1 MTIAIVLGIVVVAL
15 VLFSID
21 TIPIEVSALAVVCL
35 LALTGVLS
43 PAQAFEGFSN
53 DTVIFIFTLLAMTQG
68 LASTGVVQLVGQ
80 RLAFFARFGHQTF
93 VLAMMVTVATFSSVI
108 SNTVTTAAFLPV
120 AIGAAHR
127 AKVPKSKVL
136 LPLAY
141 ASMLGG
147 MVFLYGT
154 STNLVMSAA
163 LERSGLRA
171 IGVAELAPVGLPV
184 AVIGILVVVLL
195 GPLLLP
201 SREGKGGAEEWT
213 LRDYLTEA
221 VLPEGSR
228 YIGKPLAEITE
239 GLGLRVIGLV
249 RGGRAVSAVPTQLL
263 HGDERLFVEGTRED
277 ILRLKDLRGIEIR
290 PDLRLAD
297 EAQEDKDTALVEATL
312 PPGSP
317 LVGRSLREAL
327 FVERYG
333 LVVLALHR
341 HPSLQRV
348 TKLQLLGRIF
358 GERRMSDL
366 ALAVGDVLLLRGP
379 REKVSELSDGLSL
392 MVLGGHDYQPPRY
405 GKALLAVVLFLG
417 ALGAGSL
424 SMVPLSVAGL
434 TGMLAMI
441 ATGCVDARSAFRVD
455 WRVVLLIGSM
465 MALGLAMEVSGAG
478 RFLGQWVAGLGDFGG
493 PRMVLVVLML
503 LTMLLSAPMSNQAA
517 ALVVLPVALN
527 AAAQLGVDA
536 RPFAMGVTL
545 AASCSFITPLE
556 PSCVLVY
563 GPGHYRFTDF
573 FRLGTP
579 LTALLVV
586 VLTWMVPWVWP
597 FDAKGPAARASVDGG
612 AKADLFQHPRFVLQ
626 HPLQPLAH
634 AGVIAPGRSDGE
646 AEEEGL
652 VAVLGLGQ
660 LAVEAGEGRVRE
672 PLGEQ

>member
-1 MTIAIVLGIVVVAL
+1 MTIAIVLGVVVIAL
-15 VLFSID
+15 VLFSFD
-21 TIPIEVSALAVVCL
+21 TLPIEVSSLVVVCL
-35 LALTGVLS
+35 LALTGVLT

-93 VLAMMVTVATFSSVI
+93 VMAMMVAVAAFSSII

-120 AIGAAHR
+120 AIGAAQR

-163 LERSGLRA
+163 MQRLGMPG
-171 IGVAELAPVGLPV
+171 IGVTELAPVGLPLAIV
-184 AVIGILVVVLL
+184 GILGVVLL
-195 GPLLLP
+195 APWLLP
-201 SREGKGGAEEWT
+201 AREGRGAMEDWT

-221 VLPEGSR
+221 VLPADSR
-228 YIGKPLAEITE
+228 YVGKELGDISE
-239 GLGLRVIGLV
+239 GLGLRVIGIIRDGEAL
-249 RGGRAVSAVPTQLL
+249 SAAPGYRLR
-263 HGDERLFVEGTRED
+263 GDERLLIEGDRET
-277 ILRLKDLRGIEIR
+277 ILRVKDLRGIQIR
-290 PDLRLAD
+290 PDVRLSD
-297 EAQEDKDTALVEATL
+297 EELHDKDSLLIEASV

-317 LVGRSLREAL
+317 LAGRSLKETL

-333 LVVLALHR
+333 LVALALHR
-341 HPSLQRV
+341 KPAIQRI
-348 TKLQLLGRIF
+348 TKLQLLGRTF
-358 GERRMSDL
+358 GERSLSMLPLS
-366 ALAVGDVLLLRGP
+366 VGDVLLLRGA
-379 REKVSELSDGLSL
+379 RDRVDELARGGNLTVLS
-392 MVLGGHDYQPPRY
+392 GHEYQPPRY

-417 ALGAGSL
+417 ALAAGSL
-424 SMVPLSVAGL
+424 DVVPLSVAGL
-434 TGMLAMI
+434 TGMLLMI
-441 ATGCVDARSAFRVD
+441 ATGCVDPRTAFRVD

-478 RFLGQWVAGLGDFGG
+478 AFVGDRVAALGAYGG
-493 PRMVLVVLML
+493 PRMVMVLLMV
-503 LTMLLSAPMSNQAA
+503 LTIALSAPMSNQAA

-527 AAAQLGVDA
+527 AAQQLGVDA
-536 RPFAMGVTL
+536 RPFAMAVTL

-579 LTALLVV
+579 LTAVLVV
-586 VLTWMVPWVWP
+586 MLTVAVPWVWP
-597 FDAKGPAARASVDGG
+597 LEKGTSPAPAVGQRAG
-612 AKADLFQHPRFVLQ
+612 P
-626 HPLQPLAH
+626 
-634 AGVIAPGRSDGE
+634 
-646 AEEEGL
+646 
-652 VAVLGLGQ
+652 
-660 LAVEAGEGRVRE
+660 
-672 PLGEQ
+672 

>member
-1 MTIAIVLGIVVVAL
+1 MTIAIVLGVVVVAL
-15 VLFSID
+15 VLFSFD
-21 TIPIEVSALAVVCL
+21 SLPIEVSSLVVVCL
-35 LALTGVLS
+35 LALTGVLT

-80 RLAFFARFGHQTF
+80 RLSFFARFGHQTF
-93 VLAMMVTVATFSSVI
+93 VMAMMVAVAAFSSVI

-120 AIGAAHR
+120 AIGAAQR

-163 LERSGLRA
+163 LQRLGMPG
-171 IGVAELAPVGLPV
+171 IGVAELAPVGLPLAIV
-184 AVIGILVVVLL
+184 GILVVVLL

-201 SREGKGGAEEWT
+201 SREGRGAMEDWT

-221 VLPEGSR
+221 VLPPDSR
-228 YIGKPLAEITE
+228 YVGKELGDISE
-239 GLGLRVIGLV
+239 GLGLRVIGII
-249 RGGRAVSAVPTQLL
+249 RDGGALPAVPSHRLR
-263 HGDERLFVEGTRED
+263 GDERLLIEGNREA
-277 ILRLKDLRGIEIR
+277 ILRVKDLRGIEIR
-290 PDLRLAD
+290 PDVRLSDEELREKDSILI
-297 EAQEDKDTALVEATL
+297 EASV

-317 LVGRSLREAL
+317 LVGRSLKETL

-333 LVVLALHR
+333 MVALALHR
-341 HPSLQRV
+341 KPAIQRV
-348 TKLQLLGRIF
+348 TKLQLLGRTF
-358 GERRMSDL
+358 GERSMSML
-366 ALAVGDVLLLRGP
+366 PLSVGDVLLLRGA
-379 REKVSELSDGLSL
+379 RSKVDELARGGTLT
-392 MVLGGHDYQPPRY
+392 VLGGHDYQPPRY

-417 ALGAGSL
+417 ALLVGSL
-424 SMVPLSVAGL
+424 GVVPLSVAGL
-434 TGMLAMI
+434 TGMLLMI
-441 ATGCVDARSAFRVD
+441 ATGCVDPRSAFRVD

-478 RFLGQWVAGLGDFGG
+478 AFLGDHVARLGTYGG
-493 PRMVLVVLML
+493 PRMVMVLLMV
-503 LTMLLSAPMSNQAA
+503 LTIVLSAPMSNQAA

-527 AAAQLGVDA
+527 AAQQLGVDA
-536 RPFAMGVTL
+536 RPFAIAVTL

-586 VLTWMVPWVWP
+586 LLTVAVPWVWP
-597 FDAKGPAARASVDGG
+597 LEKGASPVPVERRPVVQQLMPA
-612 AKADLFQHPRFVLQ
+612 P
-626 HPLQPLAH
+626 
-634 AGVIAPGRSDGE
+634 
-646 AEEEGL
+646 
-652 VAVLGLGQ
+652 
-660 LAVEAGEGRVRE
+660 
-672 PLGEQ
+672 

>member
-15 VLFSID
+15 VLFSLD
-21 TIPIEVSALAVVCL
+21 TIPIEVSSLVVVCL
-35 LALTGVLS
+35 LALTGVLT
-43 PAQAFEGFSN
+43 PGQAFEGFSN

-93 VLAMMVTVATFSSVI
+93 VMAMMVAVATFSSVI

-120 AIGAAHR
+120 AIGAANR
-127 AKVPKSKVL
+127 AKVPTSKVL

-147 MVFLYGT
+147 MIFLYGT

-163 LERSGLRA
+163 LQRMGMPG
-171 IGVAELAPVGLPV
+171 IGVTELAPLGLPLAIV
-184 AVIGILVVVLL
+184 GILVVVLL

-201 SREGKGGAEEWT
+201 ARQGAGSMEDWT

-221 VLPEGSR
+221 VLPADSR
-228 YIGKPLAEITE
+228 YVGRELADITE
-239 GLGLRVIGLV
+239 GLGLRVIGIL
-249 RGGRAVSAVPTQLL
+249 RDGKAQSAVPGYRLQ
-263 HGDERLFVEGTRED
+263 GDERLIIEGNREE
-277 ILRLKDLRGIEIR
+277 ILRVKDLRGIEIR
-290 PDLRLAD
+290 PDVKLSDAELS
-297 EAQEDKDTALVEATL
+297 DKDTVLIEATV
-312 PPGSP
+312 PQGSQ
-317 LVGRSLREAL
+317 LVGRSLKETL
-327 FVERYG
+327 FLERYG
-333 LVVLALHR
+333 MVALALHR
-341 HPSLQRV
+341 KPAIQRV

-358 GERRMSDL
+358 GERSL
-366 ALAVGDVLLLRGP
+366 ALLPLSVGDVLLLRGP
-379 REKVSELSDGLSL
+379 KEKVTELAKGTNLLVLS
-392 MVLGGHDYQPPRY
+392 GHDYQPPRH

-417 ALGAGSL
+417 ALAAGSL
-424 SMVPLSVAGL
+424 ELVPLSVAGL

-441 ATGCVDARSAFRVD
+441 ATGCVDARIAFRVD

-478 RFLGQWVAGLGDFGG
+478 RFIGGHVAELGAYGG
-493 PRMVLVVLML
+493 PRTVLGLLMVL
-503 LTMLLSAPMSNQAA
+503 TIILSAPMSNQAA

-527 AAAQLGVDA
+527 AAAQLGVDP

-579 LTALLVV
+579 LTALLLAGLVV
-586 VLTWMVPWVWP
+586 GVPWVWP
-597 FDAKGPAARASVDGG
+597 FEKGGREQPARGAPVSAVVQPGPAA
-612 AKADLFQHPRFVLQ
+612 
-626 HPLQPLAH
+626 
-634 AGVIAPGRSDGE
+634 AGP
-646 AEEEGL
+646 
-652 VAVLGLGQ
+652 
-660 LAVEAGEGRVRE
+660 
-672 PLGEQ
+672 

>member
-15 VLFSID
+15 VLFSLD
-21 TIPIEVSALAVVCL
+21 TIPIEVSSLVVVCL

-93 VLAMMVTVATFSSVI
+93 VMAMMVAVASFSSII

-136 LPLAY
+136 LPMAY

-147 MVFLYGT
+147 MIFLYGT
-154 STNLVMSAA
+154 STNLVVSAA
-163 LERSGLRA
+163 LQRMGMPG
-171 IGVAELAPVGLPV
+171 IGVAELAPVGFPL

-195 GPLLLP
+195 APLLLP
-201 SREGKGGAEEWT
+201 AREGQGRMEDWT

-221 VLPEGSR
+221 MLPADSR
-228 YIGKPLAEITE
+228 YVGKELADITG
-239 GLGLRVIGLV
+239 GLGLRVIGIL
-249 RGGRAVSAVPTQLL
+249 REGQTLAAVPSYRLR
-263 HGDERLFVEGTRED
+263 GDERFIIEGNRED
-277 ILRLKDLRGIEIR
+277 ILRVKDLRGIEIR
-290 PDLRLAD
+290 PDVKLSDGELS
-297 EAQEDKDTALVEATL
+297 DKDSILIEASV
-312 PPGSP
+312 PQGSP
-317 LVGRSLREAL
+317 LVGRSLKETL
-327 FVERYG
+327 FLERYG
-333 LVVLALHR
+333 MVALALHR
-341 HPSLQRV
+341 KPAIQRV

-358 GERRMSDL
+358 GERSL
-366 ALAVGDVLLLRGP
+366 SLLPLSVGDVLLLRGP
-379 REKVSELSDGLSL
+379 KEKVSELAGGANLVVLS
-392 MVLGGHDYQPPRY
+392 GHDYQPPRY

-417 ALGAGSL
+417 ALAAGSL
-424 SMVPLSVAGL
+424 GLVPLSVAGL
-434 TGMLAMI
+434 TGMLLMI
-441 ATGCVDARSAFRVD
+441 ATGCVDARIAFRVD

-478 RFLGQWVAGLGDFGG
+478 KFIGNAVAGLGAYGG
-493 PRMVLVVLML
+493 PRTVLGLLMVLTIV
-503 LTMLLSAPMSNQAA
+503 LSAPMSNQAA

-527 AAAQLGVDA
+527 AAQQLGVDP
-536 RPFAMGVTL
+536 RPFAMGVAL

-579 LTALLVV
+579 LTALLVAALLV
-586 VLTWMVPWVWP
+586 AVPWVWP
-597 FDAKGPAARASVDGG
+597 FTAARLEAPARGAPVSAVAPGGG
-612 AKADLFQHPRFVLQ
+612 APASMAP
-626 HPLQPLAH
+626 
-634 AGVIAPGRSDGE
+634 AGGTSP
-646 AEEEGL
+646 
-652 VAVLGLGQ
+652 
-660 LAVEAGEGRVRE
+660 
-672 PLGEQ
+672 